1 MCGDPVPL
9 TMCPGSLL
17 TAPPRK
23 GSRGEVGRKSWL
35 TDEGSGT
42 NT

>member
-1 MCGDPVPL
+1 METLFPSPCERA
-9 TMCPGSLL
+9 LL

-23 GSRGEVGRKSWL
+23 GSHGEVGRKSQL
-35 TDEGSGT
+35 TDEGSAT